1 MATPTTRSN
10 VVGMG
15 SNGNRS
21 SRFSKLI
28 VLSMAFVLAS
38 AISLTAVTISP
49 AGAADSH
56 VTSTCASDGIGYVI
70 AGSDGTAYGFGVQQ
84 VGSGNVLPNAGFHLD
99 SPVVAVLP
107 NVQSSANQ
115 PLGYTVATSGGGLY
129 RYDTSQGTVTALPS
143 MVGQH
148 LNSPIV
154 GAASNGN
161 GYYLVAS
168 DGGVFAFDSGA
179 PFLGSMGGQKLNAHI
194 VGIALGFPAT
204 PGTPSG
210 YYLVAADGG
219 VFTFGGI
226 PFYGSMGGQ
235 RLNAPIVG
243 VATTGPIVP
252 NTPGYWLVA
261 SDGGV
266 FSFGQTKFLGSTGN
280 IHLNQPIVGMAFGSN
295 AQNGGPPDA
304 NGNQGY
310 WLVASDG
317 GAFSFG
323 DTNFCGS
330 AAGIS
335 PKAPVVGIAGTFPG
349 YQGGM

>member
-1 MATPTTRSN
+1 MTTPITRSN
-10 VVGMG
+10 FVAMRN
-15 SNGNRS
+15 NGNSS
-21 SRFSKLI
+21 SRFSKLA
-28 VLSMAFVLAS
+28 VLSMAFVLVAS
-38 AISLTAVTISP
+38 AISLTAMTITP
-49 AGAADSH
+49 AGTADFH
-56 VTSTCASDGIGYVI
+56 VSSTCASGIGYVI
-70 AGSDGTAYGFGVQQ
+70 AGSDGTGYGFGVQQ
-84 VGSGNVLPNAGFHLD
+84 KIGSGNLLPWPGLQLD

-107 NVQSSANQ
+107 TQG
-115 PLGYTVATSGGGLY
+115 LGYTVATSGGGLY
-129 RYDTSQGTVTALPS
+129 SYNTSQGTVTAIPS

-154 GAASNGN
+154 GTATNGL
-161 GYYLVAS
+161 GFYLVAA
-168 DGGVFAFDSGA
+168 DGGVFALGGA
-179 PFLGSMGGQKLNAHI
+179 PFLGSMGGQKLNAPI
-194 VGIALGFPAT
+194 VGITIGYPAS
-204 PGTPSG
+204 PPNPSG

-219 VFTFGGI
+219 VFAFGGI

-243 VATTGPIVP
+243 VAVPSPIFP
-252 NTPGYWLVA
+252 YAPGYWLVA

-280 IHLNQPIVGMAFGSN
+280 IHLNRPIVGMAFGSN
-295 AQNGGPPDA
+295 SQNGGPPDA

-317 GAFSFG
+317 GVFSFG

-335 PKAPVVGIAGTFPG
+335 PKAPVVGIAGSFSG
-349 YQGGM
+349 FQGGG

>member
-1 MATPTTRSN
+1 
-10 VVGMG
+10 
-15 SNGNRS
+15 
-21 SRFSKLI
+21 
-28 VLSMAFVLAS
+28 MAFVLVAS

-56 VTSTCASDGIGYVI
+56 VTSTCASGGIGYVI
-70 AGSDGTAYGFGVQQ
+70 AGSDGTGYGFGAQQ
-84 VGSGNVLPNAGFHLD
+84 IGSGNVLPKSGLQLD

-107 NVQSSANQ
+107 NTNAPSGAYP

-129 RYDTSQGTVTALPS
+129 SYDTSQGTVTALPS

-161 GYYLVAS
+161 GYYLVAA
-168 DGGVFAFDSGA
+168 DGGVFAFGSGA
-179 PFLGSMGGQKLNAHI
+179 PFLGSMGGQKLNAPI
-194 VGIALGFPAT
+194 VGMSLGYPAT
-204 PGTPSG
+204 PGTSSG

-219 VFTFGGI
+219 IFTFGAI

-243 VATTGPIVP
+243 VATTGPIIP

-295 AQNGGPPDA
+295 SQNGGPPSA

-310 WLVASDG
+310 WLVARDG
-317 GAFSFG
+317 GVFSFG

-335 PKAPVVGIAGTFPG
+335 PKAPVVGMAGTFPG
-349 YQGGM
+349 YQGGD

>member
-1 MATPTTRSN
+1 
-10 VVGMG
+10 
-15 SNGNRS
+15 
-21 SRFSKLI
+21 
-28 VLSMAFVLAS
+28 MAFVLVAS

-56 VTSTCASDGIGYVI
+56 LSSTCGNASGGIGYVI
-70 AGSDGTAYGFGVQQ
+70 AGSDGTGYGFGAQQ
-84 VGSGNVLPNAGFHLD
+84 IGSGNVLPKSGFQLD

-107 NVQSSANQ
+107 NTAPSANQ

-129 RYDTSQGTVTALPS
+129 RFDTSQGTVTALPS

-154 GAASNGN
+154 GAASNFG
-161 GYYLVAS
+161 GYYLVAA
-168 DGGVFAFDSGA
+168 DGGVFALGGV
-179 PFLGSMGGQKLNAHI
+179 PFLGSMGGQKLNAPI

-243 VATTGPIVP
+243 VATSGPIFP

-295 AQNGGPPDA
+295 SQNGGPPDA

-317 GAFSFG
+317 GVFSFG

-349 YQGGM
+349 FQDM